1 MDFDLKNLHLQVTY
15 LEVWMFDE
23 KKPPT
28 SERLLPILGRA
39 GVEPLLDSHDAAALL
54 GVHPRTLQRMVLRGE
69 IAGVHVGK
77 LWRFRPS
84 AIDKWIDRQLAG

>member
-1 MDFDLKNLHLQVTY
+1 MI
-15 LEVWMFDE
+15 DE

-28 SERLLPILGRA
+28 SERLLPILGRP
-39 GVEPLLDSHDAAALL
+39 GIEPLLDSQAAAALL

-84 AIDKWIDRQLAG
+84 AIDQWIERQLAG

>member
-1 MDFDLKNLHLQVTY
+1 LDFDLKNLHLQVTY

-28 SERLLPILGRA
+28 SGRLLPILGRA

-54 GVHPRTLQRMVLRGE
+54 VVHPRTLQRMVLRGE

>member
-1 MDFDLKNLHLQVTY
+1 MMDT
-15 LEVWMFDE
+15 
-23 KKPPT
+23 KKPSA
-28 SERLLPILGRA
+28 SERLLPVLGRP
-39 GVEPLLDSHDAAALL
+39 GVEPLLDSHSAAALL

-84 AIDKWIDRQLAG
+84 SIDQWIDRQLAG